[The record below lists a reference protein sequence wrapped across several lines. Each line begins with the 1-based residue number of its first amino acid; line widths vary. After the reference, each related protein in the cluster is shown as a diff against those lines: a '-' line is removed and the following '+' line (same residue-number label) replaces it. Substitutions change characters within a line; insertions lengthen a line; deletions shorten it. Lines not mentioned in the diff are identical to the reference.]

1 MQRGRLWEG
10 IVADTIKFEGGKAD
24 ASVTISGTEW
34 ITAYGPPLYNRIQH
48 RGLYIRQVEGA
59 GSATFRWL
67 RDEPTPGTTSPT
79 SYSFASI
86 TR

>member
-1 MQRGRLWEG
+1 M
-10 IVADTIKFEGGKAD
+10 AHTIKFGEGKAD

-34 ITAYGPPLYNRIQH
+34 ITAYGPPSKGQAQH
-48 RGLYIRQVEGA
+48 RGLYQRQVS
-59 GSATFRWL
+59 GSSGTWRWVE
-67 RDEPTPGTTSPT
+67 DQPTPGIASPT